1 MKLHKPG
8 FPRVLHQRQTP
19 SAYEIKLM
27 NRVSDL
33 ERLVYGEGNYKS
45 FNLILR
51 EEAATREGGCRLSE
65 DVRLRLLQDRIYN
78 LQAKLISQGRGFE
91 IDNLDNADN
100 NRDSHHHSP
109 SFLMLY
115 VPDVEKWIVKEED
128 AENKK

>member
-1 MKLHKPG
+1 MKLYNPG

-27 NRVSDL
+27 NRLSDL

-45 FNLILR
+45 FNLMLH
-51 EEAATREGGCRLSE
+51 EEAATGEGGCRLSE

-78 LQAKLISQGRGFE
+78 LQAKLISQGRGSE
-91 IDNLDNADN
+91 IENLDNADN
-100 NRDSHHHSP
+100 NRDSHHHAP
-109 SFLMLY
+109 SSLMLY
-115 VPDVEKWIVKEED
+115 VPDTEKWIVKEAD